1 MGELILPGGL
11 DGSQATFLIILVTA
25 LVLFVRGR
33 PRIDVTAMLVLLSL
47 TFTGLLEPQEALSGF
62 ISEPAIIVASVFVMA
77 AALSATGVTDRIGH
91 LISTAAGRSET
102 RAILVLMPAV
112 ALLAAFSHHL
122 MVTAMMLPI
131 VMRFARD
138 YQIPASR
145 LLMPMSLAASL
156 GTTLTL
162 FSAPAFLLAGD
173 MLRRQTGEGLDI
185 FDITPIGAALVVTG
199 VLCILLMRWVI
210 PRRTGTSEQYYLRLE
225 QYFTEL
231 LVKPNSPWI
240 GKSLADF
247 CAANPSDLLVVDR
260 LRNGVRVTPRDS
272 PLAAGD
278 VLLVRA
284 SPEDLKS
291 FKEQPGL
298 ALNAIAKYGEEG
310 GGGRSGELVQVVVGP
325 RSEFAAR
332 SIGDVDFFRTLGVVV
347 VGLWRRQSFIVKE
360 LSAVRLEEGDVLVIS
375 GTPERL
381 EMLARHTGFLMMV
394 PFDAKQKWRHR
405 SRMAVGIL
413 LGVVAL
419 AALDVAPAHIIFLAG
434 AVAMVLA
441 GCVSVEQ
448 GYREIDV
455 RIFVMIAG
463 VIPLGS
469 AMESTGMATLF
480 ATQLTALTQGWD
492 ELSLLIAMFVA
503 GALLTQIL
511 SDAATTVLI
520 GPIAIA
526 MATAIGRPPAPF
538 VVCVALG
545 AVASFLTPI
554 GHHGNLLILHPGR
567 YTFGDFL
574 RIGVPLTVLLCLV
587 SAWIARALW
596 LEGPWLPG
604 SL

>member
-1 MGELILPGGL
+1 MLPGGL
-11 DGSQATFLIILVTA
+11 NASQATFLLILLSA
-25 LVLFVRGR
+25 LVLFIRGR
-33 PRIDVTAMLVLLSL
+33 PRIDVTAMLVLLAL
-47 TFTGLLEPQEALSGF
+47 TFTGLLEPRQALAGF
-62 ISEPAIIVASVFVMA
+62 TSEPAIIVASVFVMA
-77 AALSATGVTDRIGH
+77 AALSATGVTERIGH
-91 LISTAAGRSET
+91 WISTAAGRSET

-112 ALLAAFSHHL
+112 AVLAAFSHHL

-162 FSAPAFLLAGD
+162 FSAPAFLLAAD
-173 MLRRQTGEGLDI
+173 MLRRQTGTGLRI
-185 FDITPIGAALVVTG
+185 FDITPIGIALVVTG
-199 VLCILLMRWVI
+199 VVCLLLMRWLI
-210 PRRTGTSEQYYLRLE
+210 PRRTGTPDQDYLRLE
-225 QYFTEL
+225 QYYTEL
-231 LVKPNSPWI
+231 LIEEDSPWI
-240 GKSLADF
+240 GKPLSSF
-247 CAANPSDLLVVDR
+247 CEANTGDLLVVDR

-272 PLAAGD
+272 PLAGGD

-284 SPEDLKS
+284 SPEELKS
-291 FKEQPGL
+291 IKEQPGL
-298 ALNAIAKYGEEG
+298 TLNAIAKYGEKSEDE
-310 GGGRSGELVQVVVGP
+310 SSSSELVQVVVGP
-325 RSEFAAR
+325 RSEFAGR

-347 VGLWRRQSFIVKE
+347 VGLWRRQAFIVKE

-375 GTPERL
+375 GKPERL
-381 EMLARHTGFLMMV
+381 EILARHAGFLMMV
-394 PFDAKQKWRHR
+394 PFEAKQKWRHR
-405 SRMAVGIL
+405 ARTAIAIM

-419 AALDVAPAHIIFLAG
+419 AATGVAPAQMIFLAG
-434 AVAMVLA
+434 AVAMVLT

-463 VIPLGS
+463 VIPLGT
-469 AMESTGMATLF
+469 AMETTGVAALF
-480 ATQLTALTQGWD
+480 AQQLSLLTQGWSP
-492 ELSLLIAMFVA
+492 LALLIAMFAA

-511 SDAATTVLI
+511 SDAATTVLV

-526 MATAIGRPPAPF
+526 LATAIGLPPAPF

-574 RIGVPLTVLLCLV
+574 RVGIPLTILLCLV
-587 SAWIARALW
+587 STWIARAIW
-596 LEGPWLPG
+596 LDGPWMPG
-604 SL
+604 A